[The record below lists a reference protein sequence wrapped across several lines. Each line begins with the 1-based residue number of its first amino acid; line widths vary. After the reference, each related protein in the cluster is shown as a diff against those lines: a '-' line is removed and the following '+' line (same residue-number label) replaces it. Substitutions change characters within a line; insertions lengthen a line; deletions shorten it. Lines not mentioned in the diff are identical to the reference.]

1 MNIDPTITID
11 TALNTGLA
19 LLGWFYIM
27 FSTGRWLSLALLKK
41 WNKRRK
47 QELRQRVMNE
57 FFGAFDINSME
68 PGEPTRIITR
78 GDIVILVYR
87 AEGQK

>member
-1 MNIDPTITID
+1 
-11 TALNTGLA
+11 
-19 LLGWFYIM
+19 
-27 FSTGRWLSLALLKK
+27 
-41 WNKRRK
+41 
-47 QELRQRVMNE
+47 MNE